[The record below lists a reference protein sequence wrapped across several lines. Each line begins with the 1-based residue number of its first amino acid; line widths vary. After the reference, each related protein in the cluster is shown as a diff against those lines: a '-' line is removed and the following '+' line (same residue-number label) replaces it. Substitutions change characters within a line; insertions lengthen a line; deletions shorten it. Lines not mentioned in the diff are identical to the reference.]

1 MVSSGGSVLRTSHS
15 FFFAFALAVL
25 APNCA
30 HPQDKPQDPKVVL
43 NLEKP
48 ASTDNSPHLG
58 KFGQTCDPFNQKFGE
73 HGPPANQPMKPT
85 SIAELMGAPIDV
97 VKIRRYSPAWKN
109 PDDVR
114 NLITKLLKTQ
124 TGEVYVY
131 EPWDEAVFS
140 DIIATVQFSDHTEG
154 TLEVS
159 SVHVCFSNHSRSA
172 LWLRVF
178 PPK

>member
-1 MVSSGGSVLRTSHS
+1 
-15 FFFAFALAVL
+15 
-25 APNCA
+25 
-30 HPQDKPQDPKVVL
+30 
-43 NLEKP
+43 
-48 ASTDNSPHLG
+48 
-58 KFGQTCDPFNQKFGE
+58 
-73 HGPPANQPMKPT
+73 MKPT

-114 NLITKLLKTQ
+114 NRITKLLKTQ
-124 TGEVYVY
+124 TAEVYVY
-131 EPWDEAVFS
+131 EPWAEAAFA

-159 SVHVCFSNHSRSA
+159 GVHVCFSNHSRSA

-178 PPK
+178 PIK

>member
-1 MVSSGGSVLRTSHS
+1 VLRTTYS
-15 FFFAFALAVL
+15 FFFALALAVL
-25 APNCA
+25 APQTA
-30 HPQDKPQDPKVVL
+30 YSQDKPKDPKVVL
-43 NLEKP
+43 DLEKP
-48 ASTDNSPHLG
+48 APTANSSRLG
-58 KFGQTCDPFNQKFGE
+58 RFGNTCNPFNQTFGE
-73 HGPPANQPMKPT
+73 LGPPANQPMKPT

-114 NLITKLLKTQ
+114 NRITKLLKTQ
-124 TGEVYVY
+124 TAEVYVY
-131 EPWDEAVFS
+131 EPWAEAVFA

-159 SVHVCFSNHSRSA
+159 GVHVCFSNHSRSA

-178 PPK
+178 PAK